1 MHMDFE
7 TMRCLSPNY
16 AMHTDSAIT
25 LRFQSAI
32 TGAEPV
38 MANRWALQHRI

>member
-1 MHMDFE
+1 MFE
-7 TMRCLSPNY
+7 PQPQQLNN

-38 MANRWALQHRI
+38 MANRSARHEHSI